1 MSVSVPVFAKD
12 AKPPSEF
19 RPIADFHP
27 SVWGDHFISYLSPS
41 HELDHN
47 IGTQIETLKKEVS
60 KMIVSETH
68 NPLAKVD
75 LIDSISR
82 LGVKYHFESE
92 IDEALQQI
100 HKNYVVNGEIII
112 EANLG
117 SLAVLFRI
125 LRQHGFHVSPLVFN
139 KFKDLQGNFSERLFS
154 DVEGIL
160 SLYEASHVMIHGE
173 EILEEA
179 LAFTSTQ
186 LKSIVTTLSPFL
198 AAQVNH
204 SLRQSLHKNLP
215 RLEARRYISTYEQ
228 HPYHNEIL
236 LTLAK
241 LDFNKLQ
248 HLHQK
253 EFGNICQWWKDL
265 DISSKLPYVRDRIV
279 ELCFWTLGAYFEP
292 QYSQARN
299 ILVKTFAMA
308 LITDDI
314 YDAYGT
320 IDELE
325 LLTKA
330 IERLNRKL
338 VKTNFLH
345 YLFFIRK
352 QNYVI
357 ILMNL
362 IFRWDMSCLDD
373 LPESMKL
380 PFELLINIYEDL
392 EQEMIK
398 EGKLYCINYFKE
410 EYKKFVRAY
419 MIEARWLNENY
430 KPTIEEYLHSS
441 SISAGYSLVVT
452 TSYIGIGDIATEN
465 IFKWATNEPKI
476 LKAAS
481 IISRLMDDIVSNEF
495 EQKRKHVSSFLE
507 CYMNQYGESTVA
519 AIRECQKKI
528 TNAWKDINEEC
539 LMPTNVPMPFLT
551 RIFNLTCFMDVFYKD
566 EDNFTHSRGTM
577 KSSIKALLI
586 DSMSI

>member
-1 MSVSVPVFAKD
+1 MSGSLPVFAKD

-19 RPIADFHP
+19 RPIADYHP

-68 NPLAKVD
+68 NPLAKVN

-82 LGVKYHFESE
+82 LGVKYHFEHE

-179 LAFTSTQ
+179 LAFTSTH

-248 HLHQK
+248 HIHQK
-253 EFGNICQWWKDL
+253 EFGNICRWWKDL

-279 ELCFWTLGAYFEP
+279 ELCFWTLGTYFEP

-299 ILVKTFAMA
+299 ILVKTFAMT
-308 LITDDI
+308 LITDDT

-330 IERLNRKL
+330 IE
-338 VKTNFLH
+338 
-345 YLFFIRK
+345 
-352 QNYVI
+352 
-357 ILMNL
+357 
-362 IFRWDMSCLDD
+362 RWDMSCLDD

-398 EGKLYCINYFKE
+398 EGKVYCINYFKE
-410 EYKKFVRAY
+410 EYKKFVRAF
-419 MIEARWLNENY
+419 MIEARWLSKNY

-441 SISAGYSLVVT
+441 TISAGYSLLAI

-476 LKAAS
+476 LKAATT
-481 IISRLMDDIVSNEF
+481 ICRLMDDIVSNEF

-507 CYMNQYGESTVA
+507 CYMNQYGESKDA
-519 AIRECQKKI
+519 AIRECQKRI

-539 LMPTNVPMPFLT
+539 LMPTHVPMPFLT
-551 RIFNLTCFMDVFYKD
+551 RIFNLTCFIDVFYKD

-586 DSMSI
+586 DSVPI